1 MCVSVARR
9 RHRKLK
15 GQLETA
21 STQTCVE
28 RSRNTK
34 PTFPSLRDAARTE
47 RYANVG

>member
-15 GQLETA
+15 GRLETA
-21 STQTCVE
+21 STQA
-28 RSRNTK
+28 K

-47 RYANVG
+47 RYANVD